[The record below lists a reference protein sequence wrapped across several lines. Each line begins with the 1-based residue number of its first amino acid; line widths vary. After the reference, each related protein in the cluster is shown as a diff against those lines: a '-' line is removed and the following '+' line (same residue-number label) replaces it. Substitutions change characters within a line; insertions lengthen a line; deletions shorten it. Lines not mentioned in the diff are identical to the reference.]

1 MINLP
6 KVLGRV
12 LTAIG
17 DDFIAYL
24 GALVEVAEPRFLD
37 GRDVHEY
44 ALAACIG
51 LNKSEPFVG
60 LNHLTVANVVT
71 PCLIFWR
78 CSGSRWMAPRRIKS
92 LHSSRD
98 SM

>member
-71 PCLIFWR
+71 PCLIFLEMLWV
-78 CSGSRWMAPRRIKS
+78 S
-92 LHSSRD
+92 LDGTAQDQISAFFA
-98 SM
+98 